1 MSKDDKVISK
11 GPFKGKKITFASTDR
26 IEEFRQIANE
36 FMEEI
41 FDLLPGDYAISDESD
56 LRDFTEMG
64 SPDTTHVW
72 ERIRAVYGLEFSDVE
87 SGRLVNIFAEIAR
100 RRNPQ

>member
-1 MSKDDKVISK
+1 MSKDDKIISR
-11 GPFKGKKITFASTDR
+11 GPFKGKRITLASTDR
-26 IEEFRQIANE
+26 IEELRPIANE

-64 SPDTTHVW
+64 SSDTAYVW
-72 ERIRAVYGLEFSDVE
+72 NRIRVVYGLEFSDVG
-87 SGRLVNIFAEIAR
+87 SGRLVDIFTEIAR
-100 RRNPQ
+100 RRNLQ